1 MALLYQIPVDPLS
14 CKAIF
19 PSKTGNSSTLAVNP
33 VLPLQARLFALFFA
47 TASLWFRPFLLSL
60 RGRIF
65 VSEAV
70 SPFCS
75 DKRVS
80 LRASFVRL
88 AKQSQRFLAAS
99 RLRNDRWG
107 VSLRGRLFVSEAAS
121 TTGLLRAFAPRN
133 DRSKES
139 LRARRF
145 ACEAVLFPVV
155 LRLLRRFAPR
165 NTVTMKKGSSQRQ
178 TKRVI
183 ASSSLRLRSNLMGLL
198 RLQRRRK
205 RPSGCFGA
213 SPLATTGEKSLR
225 ARRFVCE
232 AVLLFRIWDCFAS
245 LAMFCVQSQV
255 PWRAKLLFRS

>member
-80 LRASFVRL
+80 LRASFFVLRSSLRDSSPLRGFGMTDEGCHCEVVFSFPKQPQPLDCFGPSPLAMTGQKSHCELVVSL
-88 AKQSQRFLAAS
+88 AKQSCFLWS
-99 RLRNDRWG
+99 
-107 VSLRGRLFVSEAAS
+107 
-121 TTGLLRAFAPRN
+121 
-133 DRSKES
+133 
-139 LRARRF
+139 
-145 ACEAVLFPVV
+145 
-155 LRLLRRFAPR
+155 
-165 NTVTMKKGSSQRQ
+165 
-178 TKRVI
+178 
-183 ASSSLRLRSNLMGLL
+183 
-198 RLQRRRK
+198 
-205 RPSGCFGA
+205 
-213 SPLATTGEKSLR
+213 
-225 ARRFVCE
+225 
-232 AVLLFRIWDCFAS
+232 
-245 LAMFCVQSQV
+245 
-255 PWRAKLLFRS
+255 